1 VTNPQSVH
9 EVHHG
14 LVHRASNHI
23 RVLHNNYTIIK
34 YVMSQKHISLHSF
47 LVYIMKLSN
56 VIITQHYTTGLLA
69 SNKLE
74 RMWIELE
81 AIETQLR

>member
-1 VTNPQSVH
+1 
-9 EVHHG
+9 
-14 LVHRASNHI
+14 
-23 RVLHNNYTIIK
+23 
-34 YVMSQKHISLHSF
+34 MSQKHISLHSF

-81 AIETQLR
+81 ATETQLRWYSGMLLEQEGKTMKTLWILGLQSKI